1 MAARGN
7 TLRSL
12 GLVVLPV
19 VVAGALAG
27 PPRSAGQ
34 PAPAPAPLDRVLA
47 FPAPVGEERL
57 DADGGAMGAWHRL
70 RKLATTASLLHVTAH
85 PDDEHAGM
93 LTLASRGRGVRT
105 ALLSLNRGEGGAN
118 AIGPELFDGLG
129 LIRTRELVLSGR
141 YYGLDDLYFTT
152 AVDYGYS
159 KSVDEAFRSWD
170 REAVLEDMVRVIRL
184 NRPLVVVGRFHG
196 SARDG
201 HGHHHA
207 AGLLTPEAVAAAA
220 DPARFPRQIS
230 EEGLRPW
237 RVLRTFRGGVRAG
250 EPFHVE
256 VDATGSSPWL
266 GDTWQRWASRGLGL
280 QRSQTAGRVR
290 TGGGRYLYERLDRMD
305 GIDPGAGEDA
315 GAGDADA
322 GENAGA
328 GEDEPNEP
336 ETILPGDAG
345 AGENA
350 GAGEDT
356 GGAGEVAASFFADL
370 DTSLGGLPALLGEAA
385 PRAGPLLDELQ
396 RSIADVVDT
405 FDFRAPE
412 RSVPGLVR
420 GLGLLRSA
428 IAATADAPETRFHL
442 RLKGRQIEDAIVAA
456 SGVRVVAAL
465 EGPARGAVLVP
476 GESATV
482 RVAVET
488 PGNGDVTVGALR
500 VTSRNGDVLARQS
513 SPDGSAPRQASPA
526 GVRAVPRRGLPTGTV
541 DAPRDPRGAV
551 ATLQIRI
558 PPTRDG
564 WDDLARDRQD
574 DLARDRRDDL
584 ARDRQDDLA
593 RDRQDDLARDGQDDL
608 ARDGRDDLAAAPYFG
623 RDGLAENHYRISDA
637 TDLHLSW
644 RRPALSARVELSV
657 AGHVFERRVPVAAPV
672 PRLPYGS
679 VTREVAVLPAL
690 SVSVE
695 PEVRIVPVVP
705 EPAEG
710 RDPGAASHPS
720 RAASTTVVPEPADG
734 RDPGTAGAGGEP
746 VVSPSAQVRVR
757 TSANVGPLAAT
768 IRLDLPDGWTSTPE
782 TVLHEFRNRG
792 ETAEAS
798 FTVTPPAGWR
808 GTAEV
813 RAVARAEGTAY
824 RAGYRTIEH
833 RDLRLARL
841 WRPARTAVRAVPVA
855 RLDGTRIGYVMGV
868 GDEVPAGIEALGATV
883 ELLDEAALAALAR
896 QSSTGD
902 PGVALEVPLA
912 RDSRAARTA
921 AQRTLPRA
929 NADAGAESRFDAIVV
944 GTRAYAV
951 RADLLEHNRGLLE
964 YARRGGNLIVL
975 YQTQEY
981 APSAMAPYPASR
993 PRSAE
998 EVSEEDAPVRLL
1010 VPDHPLL
1017 TAPNRITEA
1026 DFDGWIEQR
1035 GSKFFTDWDP
1045 AYTPLVE
1052 THDRGQAPQE
1062 GVWLT
1067 APVGEGRFTYLAL
1080 ALHRQLPYGV
1090 PGAYRILSNVLSR
1103 SAVDR

>member
-1 MAARGN
+1 MIARQKPAARGN

-12 GLVVLPV
+12 GLAILFA
-19 VVAGALAG
+19 VAVGTLAG
-27 PPRSAGQ
+27 PPAAAGQ
-34 PAPAPAPLDRVLA
+34 PAPASAPLDRVLA

-57 DADGGAMGAWHRL
+57 DVDGGAMGAWHRI
-70 RKLATTASLLHVTAH
+70 RKLATTASLLHVVAH

-159 KSVDEAFRSWD
+159 KSVDEAFRSWG

-184 NRPLVVVGRFHG
+184 NRPFAVVGRFHG
-196 SARDG
+196 SRRDG

-220 DPARFPRQIS
+220 DPARFPRQIT

-305 GIDPGAGEDA
+305 GIDTGAGEV
-315 GAGDADA
+315 
-322 GENAGA
+322 
-328 GEDEPNEP
+328 
-336 ETILPGDAG
+336 AG

-350 GAGEDT
+350 GV
-356 GGAGEVAASFFADL
+356 GEVAASFFAGL

-396 RSIADVVDT
+396 RSLADVVEA

-412 RSVPGLVR
+412 RSVPGLAR

-428 IAATADAPETRFHL
+428 IAASAAAPETRFHL
-442 RLKGRQIEDAIVAA
+442 RLKERQLEDAIVAA
-456 SGVRVVAAL
+456 GGVRVVAAL
-465 EGPARGAVLVP
+465 EGPARGAVIVP
-476 GESATV
+476 GESVTV
-482 RVAVET
+482 RVAIET
-488 PGNGDVTVGALR
+488 PGNGDVAVGAVR
-500 VTSRNGDVLARQS
+500 VTGRGGDVLARTT
-513 SPDGSAPRQASPA
+513 D
-526 GVRAVPRRGLPTGTV
+526 VPRDLRGSVAALP
-541 DAPRDPRGAV
+541 
-551 ATLQIRI
+551 IRI
-558 PPTRDG
+558 PRN
-564 WDDLARDRQD
+564 
-574 DLARDRRDDL
+574 
-584 ARDRQDDLA
+584 
-593 RDRQDDLARDGQDDL
+593 
-608 ARDGRDDLAAAPYFG
+608 GRDAPAAAPYFR
-623 RDGLAENHYRISDA
+623 RDGLAENHYAVSDS

-644 RRPALSARVELSV
+644 RRPALSAEVELSV
-657 AGHVFERRVPVAAPV
+657 AGHVFERTVPLTAQV

-695 PEVRIVPVVP
+695 PAVQIVPVVRG
-705 EPAEG
+705 PAED
-710 RDPGAASHPS
+710 RDPGA
-720 RAASTTVVPEPADG
+720 
-734 RDPGTAGAGGEP
+734 AGAGGEP
-746 VVSPSAQVRVR
+746 VASASAQVRVR
-757 TSANVGPLAAT
+757 TSANAGALAAT
-768 IRLDLPDGWTSTPE
+768 IRLELPDGWTATPE
-782 TVLHEFRNRG
+782 TVLQEFRNRG
-792 ETAEAS
+792 ETSEAS
-798 FTVTPPAGWR
+798 FTVTPPVGWR
-808 GTAEV
+808 GTA
-813 RAVARAEGTAY
+813 RLQAVAHAGGIEY

-833 RDLRLARL
+833 RDLPLARL
-841 WRPARTAVRAVPVA
+841 WRPAHTAVQSVPVA
-855 RLDGTRIGYVMGV
+855 RLDGLRVGYVMGV
-868 GDEVPAGIEALGATV
+868 GDEVPAGMEALGATV
-883 ELLDEAALAALAR
+883 ELLDEAALAALAAG
-896 QSSTGD
+896 T
-902 PGVALEVPLA
+902 
-912 RDSRAARTA
+912 
-921 AQRTLPRA
+921 
-929 NADAGAESRFDAIVV
+929 DAGAETRFDAIVV

-951 RADLLEHNRGLLE
+951 RGDLLEHNRGLLE

-981 APSAMAPYPASR
+981 VPAAMAPYPASL

-1010 VPDHPLL
+1010 APGHPVL
-1017 TAPNRITEA
+1017 TVPNRITAA

-1035 GSKFFTDWDP
+1035 GSKFFADWDP

-1052 THDRGQAPQE
+1052 THDQGQAPQE

>member
-1 MAARGN
+1 MMIARKTLAARGK

-19 VVAGALAG
+19 VAAGALAG
-27 PPRSAGQ
+27 PPLAAGQ
-34 PAPAPAPLDRVLA
+34 SAPASPPLDRVLA

-57 DADGGAMGAWHRL
+57 DVDGGAMGAWHRI
-70 RKLATTASLLHVTAH
+70 RKLATTASLLQVAAH

-105 ALLSLNRGEGGAN
+105 ALFSLNRGEGGAN

-141 YYGLDDLYFTT
+141 YYGLDDLYFGT

-170 REAVLEDMVRVIRL
+170 REALLEDMVRVIRL
-184 NRPLVVVGRFHG
+184 NRPFVVVSRFHG

-207 AGLLTPEAVAAAA
+207 VGLLTPEAVDAAA
-220 DPARFPRQIS
+220 DPARFPRQIT

-290 TGGGRYLYERLDRMD
+290 TGGGRYLYERLDQTD
-305 GIDPGAGEDA
+305 G
-315 GAGDADA
+315 
-322 GENAGA
+322 
-328 GEDEPNEP
+328 
-336 ETILPGDAG
+336 GDAG
-345 AGENA
+345 AGEVT
-350 GAGEDT
+350 GAGEDADA
-356 GGAGEVAASFFADL
+356 GEVAGAGEVAASFFAGL
-370 DTSLGGLPALLGEAA
+370 DTSLGGLPALLGEVA
-385 PRAGPLLDELQ
+385 PRADPLLDELQ
-396 RSIADVVDT
+396 RSIAAVVDA

-412 RSVPGLVR
+412 RSVPGLAR
-420 GLGLLRSA
+420 GLGLVRSA
-428 IAATADAPETRFHL
+428 IAAAAPETRFQL
-442 RLKGRQIEDAIVAA
+442 RLKERQLEDAIVAA
-456 SGVRVVAAL
+456 SGLRVVAAL

-488 PGNGDVTVGALR
+488 PANGDGLAVETPASGDGLAVETPANGDVTVVAVR
-500 VTSRNGDVLARQS
+500 VASRNGDVLALTT
-513 SPDGSAPRQASPA
+513 D
-526 GVRAVPRRGLPTGTV
+526 V
-541 DAPRDPRGAV
+541 PRDPRGSV

-558 PPTRDG
+558 P
-564 WDDLARDRQD
+564 
-574 DLARDRRDDL
+574 RDRRDD
-584 ARDRQDDLA
+584 A
-593 RDRQDDLARDGQDDL
+593 
-608 ARDGRDDLAAAPYFG
+608 AAAPYFR
-623 RDGLAENHYRISDA
+623 RDRLAENHYRVSDS

-644 RRPALSARVELSV
+644 RRPALTAGVELSV
-657 AGHVFERRVPVAAPV
+657 AGHVLERTASLTAEVPH
-672 PRLPYGS
+672 LPYGS

-695 PEVRIVPVVP
+695 PAVRIVPVGG

-710 RDPGAASHPS
+710 RG
-720 RAASTTVVPEPADG
+720 
-734 RDPGTAGAGGEP
+734 PGTTAGGTVDSAPAQVGTTAGGTVDSAPAQVGAAGGEP
-746 VVSPSAQVRVR
+746 VASAPAQVRVR
-757 TSANVGPLAAT
+757 TSANTGPLAAT
-768 IRLDLPDGWTSTPE
+768 IRLELPDGWTATPE

-808 GTAEV
+808 GAARL
-813 RAVARAEGTAY
+813 RAVARAEGEEY
-824 RAGYRTIEH
+824 GAGYRTIDH

-841 WRPARTAVRAVPVA
+841 WRPAHTTVQSVPVA
-855 RLDGTRIGYVMGV
+855 RLDGLRVGYVMGV
-868 GDEVPAGIEALGATV
+868 GDEVPAGMEALGATV

-896 QSSTGD
+896 QSSPDGSAGGPTNPAGFRAVPRRRILARQSSPDVSAARAGAD
-902 PGVALEVPLA
+902 PGVE
-912 RDSRAARTA
+912 TW
-921 AQRTLPRA
+921 
-929 NADAGAESRFDAIVV
+929 FDAIVV

-981 APSAMAPYPASR
+981 VPSAMAPYPASL

-1010 VPDHPLL
+1010 VPDHPVL
-1017 TAPNRITEA
+1017 TVPNRITKA

-1035 GSKFFTDWDP
+1035 GSKFFADWDP

-1067 APVGEGRFTYLAL
+1067 APVGAGRFTYLAL

-1103 SAVDR
+1103 SAWR

>member
-1 MAARGN
+1 MIARKKLAACGR

-12 GLVVLPV
+12 GLIVLPAV
-19 VVAGALAG
+19 AAGALAG
-27 PPRSAGQ
+27 PALAGQ
-34 PAPAPAPLDRVLA
+34 PSPAAAPLDRVLA

-57 DADGGAMGAWHRL
+57 DVDGGAMGAWHRI

-184 NRPLVVVGRFHG
+184 NRPFVVAGRFHG
-196 SARDG
+196 SERDG

-220 DPARFPRQIS
+220 DPARFPRQIT

-250 EPFHVE
+250 ERFHVE

-290 TGGGRYLYERLDRMD
+290 TGGGRYLYERLDGMD
-305 GIDPGAGEDA
+305 GVDPGAGEDA
-315 GAGDADA
+315 GAGEDDA
-322 GENAGA
+322 GENAGP

-336 ETILPGDAG
+336 EAIPPGDASAGEGTGAGEGEDAAAGDDAAAGEDAG
-345 AGENA
+345 AGEV
-350 GAGEDT
+350 E
-356 GGAGEVAASFFADL
+356 ASFFADL

-385 PRAGPLLDELQ
+385 PEAGPLLDELQ
-396 RSIADVVDT
+396 RSIAVVVEA

-412 RSVPGLVR
+412 RSVPGLVQ

-428 IAATADAPETRFHL
+428 IAASAEAPETRFHL
-442 RLKGRQIEDAIVAA
+442 LLKERQIEDAIVAA

-476 GESATV
+476 GESATL

-488 PGNGDVTVGALR
+488 PGNGDVTVGAVR
-500 VTSRNGDVLARQS
+500 VTSRGGDVLARQS
-513 SPDGSAPRQASPA
+513 WPDGSSRRPTSPA
-526 GVRAVPRRGLPTGTV
+526 GARGVPRRGLPTRTA
-541 DAPRDPRGAV
+541 DAPGGPRGAV

-558 PPTRDG
+558 PRTRDG
-564 WDDLARDRQD
+564 QGDP
-574 DLARDRRDDL
+574 
-584 ARDRQDDLA
+584 
-593 RDRQDDLARDGQDDL
+593 
-608 ARDGRDDLAAAPYFG
+608 AAAPYFR
-623 RDGLAENHYRISDA
+623 RDGLAENHYRISDS

-644 RRPALSARVELSV
+644 RRPALSAAVELSV
-657 AGHVFERRVPVAAPV
+657 AGHVFERTVPVTAQV

-679 VTREVAVLPAL
+679 VTREVAVLPVL

-695 PEVRIVPVVP
+695 PGVRIVPVVP

-710 RDPGAASHPS
+710 SAPGAASTPS
-720 RAASTTVVPEPADG
+720 REASTTVVREPAED
-734 RDPGTAGAGGEP
+734 RDPETAGAGEP
-746 VVSPSAQVRVR
+746 VAFPPAQVRVR
-757 TSANVGPLAAT
+757 ASANVGPLAAT
-768 IRLDLPDGWTSTPE
+768 IRLELPDGWTATPE
-782 TVLHEFRNRG
+782 TVLHEFRSRG

-808 GTAEV
+808 GAARL
-813 RAVARAEGTAY
+813 RAVARAAGMAY
-824 RAGYRTIEH
+824 RTGYRTIEH

-841 WRPARTAVRAVPVA
+841 WRPAHAAVRSVPVA
-855 RLDGTRIGYVMGV
+855 RLDGARIGYVMGV

-896 QSSTGD
+896 QSSPGD
-902 PGVALEVPLA
+902 LGVALEAPLA
-912 RDSRAARTA
+912 RDARAARMA

-929 NADAGAESRFDAIVV
+929 GVGVGGEDRFDAIVV

-951 RADLLEHNRGLLE
+951 RPDLLEHNQGLLE
-964 YARRGGNLIVL
+964 YARQGGNLIVL

-981 APSAMAPYPASR
+981 VPSAMAPYPASL

-1026 DFDGWIEQR
+1026 DFNGWIEQR

-1067 APVGEGRFTYLAL
+1067 ATVGDGRFMYLAL

>member
-1 MAARGN
+1 MIARKKPAARGR

-19 VVAGALAG
+19 VAAGALAG
-27 PPRSAGQ
+27 PPAAGQ
-34 PAPAPAPLDRVLA
+34 SAPASAPLDRVLA

-57 DADGGAMGAWHRL
+57 DVDGGAMGAWHRI

-184 NRPLVVVGRFHG
+184 NRPFVVVSRFHG
-196 SARDG
+196 SERDG

-220 DPARFPRQIS
+220 DPARFPRQIT

-237 RVLRTFRGGVRAG
+237 TVLRTFRGGVRAG

-256 VDATGSSPWL
+256 ADATGSSPWL
-266 GDTWQRWASRGLGL
+266 GDTYQRWASRGLGL

-290 TGGGRYLYERLDRMD
+290 TGGGRYLYERLDRLD
-305 GIDPGAGEDA
+305 G
-315 GAGDADA
+315 
-322 GENAGA
+322 
-328 GEDEPNEP
+328 
-336 ETILPGDAG
+336 GDAG

-350 GAGEDT
+350 GAGE
-356 GGAGEVAASFFADL
+356 VAASFFAGL

-385 PRAGPLLDELQ
+385 PRASSLLDELQ
-396 RSIADVVDT
+396 RSIAVVVEA

-412 RSVPGLVR
+412 RSVPGLAR

-428 IAATADAPETRFHL
+428 IAGSAAAPETRFHL
-442 RLKGRQIEDAIVAA
+442 RLKERQLEGAIVAA

-465 EGPARGAVLVP
+465 EGPARDAVLVA

-488 PGNGDVTVGALR
+488 PGNGDVTVGAVR
-500 VTSRNGDVLARQS
+500 VTSRGGDVPARQS
-513 SPDGSAPRQASPA
+513 SPDGSARRPTNPA
-526 GVRAVPRRGLPTGTV
+526 GVPAVPRRGLLARTT
-541 DAPRDPRGAV
+541 DEPRDPRGFA
-551 ATLQIRI
+551 AALPIRI
-558 PPTRDG
+558 P
-564 WDDLARDRQD
+564 
-574 DLARDRRDDL
+574 
-584 ARDRQDDLA
+584 
-593 RDRQDDLARDGQDDL
+593 
-608 ARDGRDDLAAAPYFG
+608 RDGRDDPAAAPYFR
-623 RDGLAENHYRISDA
+623 RDGLTENHYRISDS
-637 TDLHLSW
+637 TDLHLPW
-644 RRPALSARVELSV
+644 RPPALSAGVELSV
-657 AGHVFERRVPVAAPV
+657 AGHVFERTIPVTAGV

-695 PEVRIVPVVP
+695 PEVRIVPVAR

-710 RDPGAASHPS
+710 G
-720 RAASTTVVPEPADG
+720 
-734 RDPGTAGAGGEP
+734 DPGTAGGGGEP
-746 VVSPSAQVRVR
+746 VASPPAQVRVR
-757 TSANVGPLAAT
+757 TSANAGPLAAT
-768 IRLDLPDGWTSTPE
+768 VRLELPDGWTATPE
-782 TVLHEFRNRG
+782 TVLHELRNRG

-808 GTAEV
+808 GAARL
-813 RAVARAEGTAY
+813 RAVARAGGMAY

-833 RDLRLARL
+833 RDLPLARL
-841 WRPARTAVRAVPVA
+841 WRPARTAVRSVPVA
-855 RLDGTRIGYVMGV
+855 RLDEARIGYVMGV

-896 QSSTGD
+896 QSSPDGSARRPTNPAG
-902 PGVALEVPLA
+902 ARTVP
-912 RDSRAARTA
+912 RRSPPAAR
-921 AQRTLPRA
+921 
-929 NADAGAESRFDAIVV
+929 AGAGVGAETRFDAIVV

-951 RADLLEHNRGLLE
+951 RTDLLEHNRGLLE

-981 APSAMAPYPASR
+981 VPSAMAPYPASL
-993 PRSAE
+993 PRGAE

-1010 VPDHPLL
+1010 VPDHPVL

-1035 GSKFFTDWDP
+1035 GSKFFADWDP

-1067 APVGEGRFTYLAL
+1067 APLGEGRFTYLAL

>member
-1 MAARGN
+1 MHN

-12 GLVVLPV
+12 GLVVLPAV
-19 VVAGALAG
+19 AAGALPGA
-27 PPRSAGQ
+27 PLSAGQ
-34 PAPAPAPLDRVLA
+34 SAPAVAPLDRVLA
-47 FPAPVGEERL
+47 FPTPVGEERL
-57 DADGGAMGAWHRL
+57 DVDGGAMGAWHRI
-70 RKLATTASLLHVTAH
+70 RKVATTASLLHVTAH

-141 YYGLDDLYFTT
+141 YYGLDDLYFGT

-170 REAVLEDMVRVIRL
+170 REALLEDMVRVIRL
-184 NRPLVVVGRFHG
+184 NRPFVVVGRFHG

-207 AGLLTPEAVAAAA
+207 VGLLTPEAVAAAA
-220 DPARFPRQIS
+220 DPARFPRQVT

-250 EPFHVE
+250 EPVHVE

-290 TGGGRYLYERLDRMD
+290 TGGGRYLYERLDQVGGGD
-305 GIDPGAGEDA
+305 AGAGEDA
-315 GAGDADA
+315 GA
-322 GENAGA
+322 EESAGA
-328 GEDEPNEP
+328 G
-336 ETILPGDAG
+336 G
-345 AGENA
+345 
-350 GAGEDT
+350 
-356 GGAGEVAASFFADL
+356 VAASFFAGL

-396 RSIADVVDT
+396 GSIAAVVEA
-405 FDFRAPE
+405 FDFRAPG
-412 RSVPGLVR
+412 RSVPGLAR

-428 IAATADAPETRFHL
+428 IAAAAAAPETRFHL
-442 RLKGRQIEDAIVAA
+442 RLKERQLEDAILAA
-456 SGVRVVAAL
+456 SGVRIVAAL

-488 PGNGDVTVGALR
+488 PGNRNVVAVETPGNRNVVAVETPGNGNVTVEAVR
-500 VTSRNGDVLARQS
+500 VTSRGGDVLAPQS
-513 SPDGSAPRQASPA
+513 SPDGSAWRPTSPA
-526 GVRAVPRRGLPTGTV
+526 GVRAVPGRRLLARTRDVPG
-541 DAPRDPRGAV
+541 DPRGSV
-551 ATLQIRI
+551 AALPIRI
-558 PPTRDG
+558 PRNGRDG
-564 WDDLARDRQD
+564 P
-574 DLARDRRDDL
+574 
-584 ARDRQDDLA
+584 
-593 RDRQDDLARDGQDDL
+593 
-608 ARDGRDDLAAAPYFG
+608 AAAPYFR
-623 RDGLAENHYRISDA
+623 RDGLADNHYRISDS

-644 RRPALSARVELSV
+644 RRPALSAEVELSV
-657 AGHVFERRVPVAAPV
+657 AGHVFERSVPITAPV

-695 PEVRIVPVVP
+695 PEVRIVPVVR

-710 RDPGAASHPS
+710 RAPS
-720 RAASTTVVPEPADG
+720 
-734 RDPGTAGAGGEP
+734 TAGTGGVP
-746 VVSPSAQVRVR
+746 TVSATAQVRVR
-757 TSANVGPLAAT
+757 TSANAGPLAAT
-768 IRLDLPDGWTSTPE
+768 IRLELPDGWTATPE
-782 TVLHEFRNRG
+782 TALHEFRNRG

-808 GTAEV
+808 GTARL
-813 RAVARAEGTAY
+813 RAVARAGGMEY

-833 RDLRLARL
+833 RDLPLARL
-841 WRPARTAVRAVPVA
+841 WRAAYTAVRSVPVA
-855 RLDGTRIGYVMGV
+855 RLDGIRVGYVMGV
-868 GDEVPAGIEALGATV
+868 GDEVPAGMEALGATV

-896 QSSTGD
+896 QSAPDGSARPPTD
-902 PGVALEVPLA
+902 SAGVRAVP
-912 RDSRAARTA
+912 
-921 AQRTLPRA
+921 QRELPA
-929 NADAGAESRFDAIVV
+929 AGAGAGGGAEPRFDAIVV

-951 RADLLEHNRGLLE
+951 RTDLLEHNRGLLE
-964 YARRGGNLIVL
+964 YTRRGGNLIVL

-981 APSAMAPYPASR
+981 VPSAMAPYPASL

-1010 VPDHPLL
+1010 VPDHPVL
-1017 TAPNRITEA
+1017 TVPNRISRA

-1035 GSKFFTDWDP
+1035 GSKFFADWDP

-1067 APVGEGRFTYLAL
+1067 AAVGEGRFTYLAL

-1103 SAVDR
+1103 SAWR